1 MNNPQPSHPEYRL
14 IAATAVT
21 GLTIG
26 IAAGV
31 LKWMVTLIAHTVTAG
46 FDVAGENWWLIPLG
60 IGGIVMV
67 GWIVRHIVK
76 MPLEHGTERLKVDIH
91 AGNNRMPLRMTIA
104 PLITSALTLGCGG
117 SAGSEGPIASSGAAI
132 GSNFARWFGLDS
144 RRTLIFL
151 ASGAGAGIAAI
162 FKAPIGGVFFTLE
175 VLQMELGLTAVLML
189 TGMCLISGLCAYVM
203 SGCTPDVIISGLI
216 DFDMA
221 MLPGLALLGLLAGI
235 YSAFY
240 LTTGT
245 YTRRRLEAITIPVK
259 RNLIAGATL
268 GILLFLFPALYGEGY
283 SMLTQVANGHIDAVT
298 EGTLLSYISRPW
310 LPVVAL
316 TGILLTKSIA
326 DYATNSGGGVAGDFA
341 PTLFAGGMAGAMIS
355 LLYPHIAVLPSIPTD
370 VMVVCGMAAVMAG
383 VIRAPLM
390 SIFLVV
396 EMTQSPR
403 LLLPVALVTVISWG
417 MSSLL
422 CKRGR

>member
-1 MNNPQPSHPEYRL
+1 
-14 IAATAVT
+14 
-21 GLTIG
+21 
-26 IAAGV
+26 
-31 LKWMVTLIAHTVTAG
+31 
-46 FDVAGENWWLIPLG
+46 
-60 IGGIVMV
+60 MV